1 MKNRRRIGF
10 ALVLL
15 LVVLLLAGCSTAQRG
30 PVDPEAPAEGL
41 WQAVVVFPLTQALM
55 FLNRVIDGAGIPFS
69 YGWAI
74 ILFTIL
80 IKLVTLPL
88 TITQMKS
95 SRAMQ
100 ALQPQLQELQ
110 KKYAKDRETLSQK
123 QMEMYKEAGVNPM
136 GGCLPLVIQFPILI
150 GLYNALIRL
159 AGIGEL
165 GGERFFWIPN
175 LAFPDATT
183 GTAWLGA
190 AWQAKDWAQLA
201 TYLSLPLLLV
211 ATQIVVQRM
220 TQQAQPTT
228 GDSQSGMMNQMM
240 LVMSVMFGYI
250 TLGVPSGLALYWV
263 VSNTLTLVQQYFL
276 VNRFRTTPA
285 PVTTQT
291 AKAKAKELEAQV
303 EAVAVDGDQ
312 LVLIKGV
319 GGKTAA
325 ALGGADIHTFA
336 DLAAADV
343 EQLAE
348 IMEEA
353 GLPAGEYASW
363 IRQAAKLEREAV

>member
-1 MKNRRRIGF
+1 MKHRRRIVF

-15 LVVLLLAGCSTAQRG
+15 LAVLMLAGCSSAARG
-30 PVDPEAPAEGL
+30 PVDPNAPAEGL

-55 FLNRVIDGAGIPFS
+55 FLNRMIDGVGIPFS

-74 ILFTIL
+74 VLFTIL

-88 TITQMKS
+88 TMTQMRS

-100 ALQPQLQELQ
+100 ELQPQMKELQ

-136 GGCLPLVIQFPILI
+136 GGCLPLLIQFPILI

-159 AGIGEL
+159 AAIGEL
-165 GGERFFWIPN
+165 EKARFFWIPD
-175 LAFPDATT
+175 LSFPNAAVGT
-183 GTAWLGA
+183 GWLGT

-211 ATQIVVQRM
+211 ITQIVVQRM
-220 TQQAQPTT
+220 TQAAQPST
-228 GDSQSGMMNQMM
+228 GDSQQGMMGQMM

-263 VSNTLTLVQQYFL
+263 VSNSLTLVQQYFL
-276 VNRFRTTPA
+276 VNRYKAAPA
-285 PVTTQT
+285 LVMGQGS
-291 AKAKAKELEAQV
+291 KAKAKELEAPA
-303 EAVAVDGDQ
+303 EEPSAEGDE

-325 ALGGADIHTFA
+325 ALGAADIHTFV

-343 EQLAE
+343 EQLSE
-348 IMEEA
+348 IIEQA
-353 GLPAGEYASW
+353 GLPSGEFASW
-363 IRQAAKLEREAV
+363 IKQAAKLEREAA

>member
-1 MKNRRRIGF
+1 MKHRRRIVF

-15 LVVLLLAGCSTAQRG
+15 LAVLMLAGCSSAARG
-30 PVDPEAPAEGL
+30 PVDPNAPAEGL

-55 FLNRVIDGAGIPFS
+55 FLNRMIDGVGIPFS

-74 ILFTIL
+74 VLFTIL

-88 TITQMKS
+88 TMTQMRS

-100 ALQPQLQELQ
+100 ELQPQMKELQ

-136 GGCLPLVIQFPILI
+136 GGCLPLLIQFPILI

-159 AGIGEL
+159 AAIGEL
-165 GGERFFWIPN
+165 EKARFFWIPD
-175 LAFPDATT
+175 LSFPNAAEGT
-183 GTAWLGA
+183 GWLGT

-211 ATQIVVQRM
+211 ITQIVVQRM
-220 TQQAQPTT
+220 TQAAQPST
-228 GDSQSGMMNQMM
+228 GDSQQGMMGQMM

-263 VSNTLTLVQQYFL
+263 VSNSLTLVQQYFL
-276 VNRFRTTPA
+276 VNRYKAAPA
-285 PVTTQT
+285 LVMGQGS
-291 AKAKAKELEAQV
+291 KAKAKELEAPA
-303 EAVAVDGDQ
+303 EEPSAEGDE

-325 ALGGADIHTFA
+325 ALGPRWVPQTFTP
-336 DLAAADV
+336 L
-343 EQLAE
+343 L
-348 IMEEA
+348 IWP
-353 GLPAGEYASW
+353 LPT
-363 IRQAAKLEREAV
+363 